1 MEQNLTDEFL
11 DLYRILEIEG
21 KEKYFPKSGE
31 GENIIGRLMNTP
43 QLREYKEDIN
53 YCRVV
58 RNFLVHTPK
67 VNQTYS
73 IMPSPEM
80 VAFLKD
86 LIKEIKNPP
95 LAKDYA
101 IKINNMYTVSL
112 KSNIV
117 DVVRYMQTM
126 GFTHVP
132 VIEDGK
138 IYGVFS
144 ANVLYTYLS
153 KTNEEIKTFD
163 TDLSLLKDYLPLH
176 KHTNEYF
183 AFVDENTTLRE
194 VSQLFKIDVR
204 SMKQLSAVFITEN
217 GHSDE
222 RIQAMLTPY
231 SILRDAPDLY

>member
-1 MEQNLTDEFL
+1 MDKNLTEEFL
-11 DLYRILEIEG
+11 DLYARLESEG
-21 KEKYFPKSGE
+21 RAAYFKKAPE
-31 GENIIGRLMNTP
+31 NENIIGRLMNLP

-58 RNFLVHTPK
+58 RNFLVHTPR
-67 VNQTYS
+67 VNSGYAIS
-73 IMPSPEM
+73 PAPEM
-80 VAFLKD
+80 IELLKR

-95 LAKDYA
+95 RAIDYA
-101 IKINNMYTVSL
+101 IKINNMFTVNL

-132 VIEDGK
+132 VIENDK

-153 KTNEEIKTFD
+153 QAKEVGTFD
-163 TDLSLLKDYLPLH
+163 TSLELVNDYLPLH

-183 AFVDENTTLRE
+183 AFVSRDTTLHE
-194 VSQLFKIDVR
+194 VSKLFKIDVR
-204 SMKQLSAVFITEN
+204 SMKQLSAVFLTEN

-222 RIQAMLTPY
+222 HILAMMTPY
-231 SILRDAPDLY
+231 SILRDAPDIF

>member
-86 LIKEIKNPP
+86 LIKEIKSVKI
-95 LAKDYA
+95 LYSLQHA
-101 IKINNMYTVSL
+101 ILIDKQKRLMMMRL
-112 KSNIV
+112 
-117 DVVRYMQTM
+117 
-126 GFTHVP
+126 
-132 VIEDGK
+132 
-138 IYGVFS
+138 
-144 ANVLYTYLS
+144 VL
-153 KTNEEIKTFD
+153 
-163 TDLSLLKDYLPLH
+163 
-176 KHTNEYF
+176 
-183 AFVDENTTLRE
+183 
-194 VSQLFKIDVR
+194 
-204 SMKQLSAVFITEN
+204 
-217 GHSDE
+217 
-222 RIQAMLTPY
+222 
-231 SILRDAPDLY
+231 ILI